1 MDREDIS
8 HDVRWLCSDDY
19 GQSRIMLTKA
29 RCRRGLKTVKDLS
42 ARKARADPSYLSDL
56 TANGNPKIPPEQEAF
71 GTLKYLS
78 SF

>member
-1 MDREDIS
+1 
-8 HDVRWLCSDDY
+8 
-19 GQSRIMLTKA
+19 MLTKA